1 MTMKSA
7 SSKITWS
14 LSSICREMQGR
25 YVMLAVMMLAFVAC
39 RNEDDEPKAQVSE
52 QDKKFALDVSYS
64 NLAEISMGQLAISEG
79 NDPFVQEFGE
89 MMVTDHTN
97 AQDQLAN
104 LAESNDLAISDTLMT
119 EHKFLH
125 DQLSSLEGPAF
136 DSAYINS
143 QIQAHQEAQQIFQ
156 TQIDKGQHPQLVEF
170 ASITLPHINMHL
182 ERALELREELML
194 N

>member
-1 MTMKSA
+1 
-7 SSKITWS
+7 
-14 LSSICREMQGR
+14 MQGR
-25 YVMLAVMMLAFVAC
+25 YVLLAVMVLALVAC
-39 RNEDDEPKAQVSE
+39 GNEDDEPKAQASE

-97 AQDQLAN
+97 VQDQLAN
-104 LAESNDLAISDTLMT
+104 LAESNDLAISDTLKT
-119 EHKFLH
+119 EHQILH

-143 QIQAHQEAQQIFQ
+143 QILAHQEAQQIFQ
-156 TQIDKGQHPQLVEF
+156 TQIDKGQHPQLVE
-170 ASITLPHINMHL
+170 LPPSHCLILICILKEFWSLGKN
-182 ERALELREELML
+182 
-194 N
+194 